1 MPDEFEVF
9 ADESKDSRNRR
20 TGEYWHYAGILAVP
34 IEKKDDL
41 IDRLIDA
48 RAGCESELK
57 STDLD
62 YLPKRRAAENWIDLV
77 LSDKGEDSIFI
88 SVLGLNAT
96 RLNPS
101 AFGGQRFDRFYNRFF
116 RSNLLYACKCFS
128 TGDRTVVR
136 RLWHDRGQ
144 MEHHDYFP
152 WHVIHR
158 TEQDPAVEF
167 RERQVRFIASDHR
180 VERGRRESHL
190 LQLADIVLG
199 LTRQLLDDTS
209 QKESI
214 CSVARQ
220 LEPLVRRMMVD
231 PYNPHSRYG
240 HKDKYILSFFPSRSL
255 AEADLGDR
263 LSRARSRMFK
273 KRRLRQIERESGQ
286 GSLFD

>member
-1 MPDEFEVF
+1 MSDEFEVY
-9 ADESKDSRNRR
+9 ADESKQSRNRR
-20 TGEYWHYAGILAVP
+20 TGEEWHYAGILAVP
-34 IEKKDDL
+34 VEKKDDL
-41 IDRLIDA
+41 ISRLVDA
-48 RAGCESELK
+48 RDGCDSELK
-57 STDLD
+57 STDLEH
-62 YLPKRRAAENWIDLV
+62 LPKRRAAENWIDV
-77 LSDKGEDSIFI
+77 ILSDTDEASIFI
-88 SVLGLNAT
+88 SILGLNAT

-101 AFGGQRFDRFYNRFF
+101 AFGGHRFDRFYNRFF

-128 TGDRTVVR
+128 AGERTVVR

-180 VERGRRESHL
+180 AERGRRESHL
-190 LQLADIVLG
+190 LQLADLFLG

-209 QKESI
+209 QKDSV

-220 LEPLVRRMMVD
+220 IAPLVRRMMQA
-231 PYNPHSRYG
+231 PQNPHSRFG

-255 AEADLGDR
+255 EDSDLDDR
-263 LSRARSRMFK
+263 LSRARSGIFK
-273 KRRLRQIERESGQ
+273 ERRLLQIERESGQ
-286 GSLFD
+286 GNLFD